1 MLHRLDPLD
10 LGLDFDDRTYRLGD
24 TIAARVEIT
33 SKGRIA
39 IREANVELLCDQ
51 KFAET
56 YTVSGPGLYSNP
68 GVAAPRPNISSQVGD
83 ERLESYVHSRTALLS
98 DVTLEPGEPR
108 GLDVRLPIGTAP
120 PRRLD
125 DARALEGD
133 AARSWSFAWR
143 LVVSVDVAGGRD
155 AKLEKDITVQVA

>member
-10 LGLDFDDRTYRLGD
+10 LDLDFDDRSYRLGE
-24 TIAARVEIT
+24 TIDVRVEMT
-33 SKGRIA
+33 AKGRIA
-39 IREANVELLCDQ
+39 IRKAGVELVCDQ

-68 GVAAPRPNISSQVGD
+68 GVAAPRPDISSQVGD
-83 ERLESYVHSRTALLS
+83 ERIESYVHSRKAFLS
-98 DVTLEPGEPR
+98 DVTLESGESR
-108 GLDVRLPIGTAP
+108 SLDVRLPIDPYP

-125 DARALEGD
+125 DARALEDD
-133 AARSWSFAWR
+133 AARSWSFGWR

-155 AKLEKDITVQVA
+155 ASVERDVKVRVF

>member
-10 LGLDFDDRTYRLGD
+10 LGLDFDDRTYRLGE
-24 TIAARVEIT
+24 TIAARVEVT
-33 SKGRIA
+33 AKGRIS
-39 IREANVELLCDQ
+39 IREASVELLCDQ

-68 GVAAPRPNISSQVGD
+68 GVAAPRPDISSQVGN

-108 GLDVRLPIGTAP
+108 GFDVRLPIGTAP